1 MRKQNIDE
9 ILLNETEF
17 YDYKAPHFIL
27 LNKHKITTVGELLNE
42 ELMRPV
48 YKNVKMDT
56 RRLLNNFI
64 KVVRYKYLGEKL
76 PWSELLDEKLY
87 IRPELFLDFYLNND
101 EKKRFS
107 LFGFLNMTAADERKI
122 LEALNKDVCFKNEI
136 AYGDVRVIDL
146 LKKISLAYIDVI
158 PQYKDLIR
166 SYMALYRNRK
176 SRLKLDIG
184 NAATKRLESANIVLI
199 DSKVNLDALE
209 YKTVENGKTYQ
220 KRKNTSLN

>member
-1 MRKQNIDE
+1 
-9 ILLNETEF
+9 
-17 YDYKAPHFIL
+17 
-27 LNKHKITTVGELLNE
+27 
-42 ELMRPV
+42 
-48 YKNVKMDT
+48 
-56 RRLLNNFI
+56 
-64 KVVRYKYLGEKL
+64 
-76 PWSELLDEKLY
+76 
-87 IRPELFLDFYLNND
+87 
-101 EKKRFS
+101 
-107 LFGFLNMTAADERKI
+107 MTAADERKI